1 MIKTKNRRAVTSIS
15 VVAIAALMIAS
26 VAAYDFAD
34 AAKGGPAN
42 KTSVGD
48 NPGIGSNLMVAVSP
62 TDGEYW
68 YTIVYGTIKTS
79 STSDLVVSHNQE
91 CAIHTGL
98 NLDQNIGAAASA
110 IREDVRLRID
120 ATSIHPV
127 TGIASG
133 GYIVPATF
141 GDPITGD
148 GLVDEGAVT
157 FCGRAY
163 QIDTNVLSTVYA
175 LCNIA
180 NTTLANC
187 SGQEIYFDSYIRTKQ
202 THSWDWIA
210 LNVGSGDHTV
220 SVEVRVINE
229 LEGIPTSVESDDDD
243 VEDSVASGA
252 CTTCV
257 DTVLEIGKRNL
268 IVIEDKLATFQK
280 TLLRPIDYKNNKPL
294 FFFFIFILS
303 QKIIS
308 NHSFESKRKMSYLF
322 SFIKSTIDIISP
334 IPTN

>member
-98 NLDQNIGAAASA
+98 NLDQTTGAAASA

-120 ATSIHPV
+120 ATSIDPE

-141 GDPITGD
+141 GDVSGD
-148 GLVDEGAVT
+148 QAVT

-163 QIDTNVLSTVYA
+163 QIDTNLLSTVFA

-220 SVEVRVINE
+220 SVEVRVVNT
-229 LEGIPTSVESDDDD
+229 LEGLPPGSTDDDD
-243 VEDSVASGA
+243 DDDPVVDSGGSA
-252 CTTCV
+252 V
-257 DTVLEIGKRNL
+257 DTGLLIGKRNL

-280 TLLRPIDYKNNKPL
+280 
-294 FFFFIFILS
+294 LS
-303 QKIIS
+303 S
-308 NHSFESKRKMSYLF
+308 
-322 SFIKSTIDIISP
+322 DP
-334 IPTN
+334 